1 MAFFKNLWTFLT
13 ETIFLKDERN
23 YRNGL
28 IRWGVRQYKLLF
40 YTARGLDEH
49 DTLVRSA
56 ALTFYTLMSIVP
68 IAALVFAVV
77 KGFGLADGLM
87 QNLYSL
93 FPHNREVVDY
103 LITFA
108 DKALAAAMETVAD
121 GPALAVLKDI
131 LTRSDEL
138 ELVGIHSHIGSNI
151 HDADAFIQAAKRMM
165 LLRKT
170 FYATDAYTLPEVD
183 LGGGYSVAYTDGEDS
198 MDVRVELRRL
208 AEAVGA
214 INRALG
220 VPAPAI
226 SFEP

>member
-77 KGFGLADGLM
+77 IFVTGSGWPVALGLAVGGAVSELARKALGYGRFAGVAVGYALFETCWAAGLFVPM
-87 QNLYSL
+87 FASQDYY
-93 FPHNREVVDY
+93 RELMGSNSIDPAYMEALLSTVTPE
-103 LITFA
+103 TFA
-108 DKALAAAMETVAD
+108 II
-121 GPALAVLKDI
+121 AVVTFAGGI
-131 LTRSDEL
+131 IGS
-138 ELVGIHSHIGSNI
+138 LVG
-151 HDADAFIQAAKRMM
+151 R
-165 LLRKT
+165 
-170 FYATDAYTLPEVD
+170 
-183 LGGGYSVAYTDGEDS
+183 
-198 MDVRVELRRL
+198 
-208 AEAVGA
+208 AVFKKHLE
-214 INRALG
+214 RAG
-220 VPAPAI
+220 IA
-226 SFEP
+226 